1 MIHFVCPKCETT
13 FSAEEEHAGQRTTCK
28 NCGVKF
34 LIPGGAEP
42 LPYEVEPSASPP
54 PLPPVPEQEPSF
66 LAPPAPEPPTAE
78 PSVPVELAPCPKCQA
93 KMSVRPEDVGFDLQ
107 CPFCQTVFLGTAA
120 TDAPSKHE
128 PEGIEIAPC
137 PKCRAELTVS
147 QDDLGG
153 EVECPFCQTV
163 YKAEKP
169 QPKPNTLLARPSV
182 RPAAPSSST
191 APAPPTQKGRG
202 PRDEDDDDTT
212 PIAVRQEQRVD
223 PDEEDDD
230 RPREKRRKKRRRSTG
245 DPYDSYDDA
254 RWRTMEPSSGV
265 ACLVMGLF
273 AFFCCALIAFWSIPQ
288 CNETIAKVNSGTM
301 EESAKPLAITGL
313 VLSYIGIGIWILN
326 IILICAGGL
335 AGGRR

>member
-1 MIHFVCPKCETT
+1 MIHFVCPTCETT

-42 LPYEVEPSASPP
+42 PPLPYEVEPSASPP
-54 PLPPVPEQEPSF
+54 PPVPEDERSF
-66 LAPPAPEPPTAE
+66 FAPPVREPLPVE

-120 TDAPSKHE
+120 TDAPSQSE
-128 PEGIEIAPC
+128 PEGTEIAPC

-147 QDDLGG
+147 QDDLGN

-169 QPKPNTLLARPSV
+169 KPKPNTLLARPSV
-182 RPAAPSSST
+182 RPT
-191 APAPPTQKGRG
+191 APAPPPPKGRG
-202 PRDEDDDDTT
+202 SREEDDNDTT
-212 PIAVRQEQRVD
+212 PIKVRQEQQVD
-223 PDEEDDD
+223 SDDEDDYQ
-230 RPREKRRKKRRRSTG
+230 PREKRRKNRRRSTG
-245 DPYDSYDDA
+245 DPYDSYDDE

-273 AFFCCALIAFWSIPQ
+273 AFCCALIAFWSIPQ

-313 VLSYIGIGIWILN
+313 VLSYIAIGVWILGV
-326 IILICAGGL
+326 ILTCAGGL